1 MKIMVAVDDSNPT
14 LLYAGEELISH
25 LGMLQLHSPASC
37 DGYSVSLLV
46 SGAAQT
52 QADSFSYCFT
62 KSAGKVVGN
71 NARSVL
77 LGVYSYLRNLGFV
90 FLRPG
95 KGGTSV
101 PHITAVNELY
111 RDSAQTTAALYQ
123 RGVCIEGAESLEN
136 TLDFIEWMPKNGF
149 NAFFVQFKTPDVFF
163 ERWHSHVFN
172 PLLPKEA
179 LSRARLDAM
188 DTAVTEA
195 IQLRGIMEHRVG
207 HGWTAEAMGFA
218 NAGWRVETAEL
229 TAEVQPIIAQIAGRR
244 ELWGGNPTNTNLCYA
259 NTTARHKL
267 VENMISYSKSHPTV
281 DFLHFWLADEYNNI
295 CECDECTRTTLAD
308 QYVELLNEMDAR
320 LTQEKLPTKIVF
332 LLYQELLYAPL
343 KERLHNCGRFCLMFA
358 PISRTF
364 NRSYPPMPKSATV
377 LPHQRNK
384 MVLPVTLEENLRH
397 YLSWKRIFTG
407 ETFFYDYP
415 LGRAH
420 FGDFGYM
427 KISKIIYE
435 DIHALKSLGSD
446 GYMSCQE
453 LRAQL
458 PTAFP
463 NFVMGQ
469 ALCNQNISY
478 ETLRETYFKA
488 MFGEHYLVAVKH
500 LEELSAN
507 SDMDYFNGKGE
518 RVQPEKAAAFYRVA
532 ALAQDFLA
540 RAAGIHSAAAPAYQ
554 YNWEILLYHA
564 RYCILLGTALAK
576 LCSGDQAANSSF
588 QEFCSYIQQNEQT
601 YQPVLDVY
609 RVIEVATK
617 YTGFDLTE
625 CNRHR

>member
-1 MKIMVAVDDSNPT
+1 MKISVHFDDSNPT
-14 LLYAGEELISH
+14 LTYARDELILH
-25 LGMLQLHSPASC
+25 LSMLPLKNLSNC
-37 DGYSVSLLV
+37 DSYPVSLIV
-46 SGAAQT
+46 NEAAQT

-62 KSAGKVVGN
+62 KTGGKIVGN
-71 NARSVL
+71 HARSVL
-77 LGVYSYLRNLGFV
+77 LGVYSYLRQLGFV

-95 KGGTSV
+95 KGGTFV
-101 PHITAVNELY
+101 PSISDVHALY
-111 RDSAQTTAALYQ
+111 CNMEEKTAALYH

-136 TLDFIEWMPKNGF
+136 ILDFIDWLPKNGF
-149 NAFFVQFKTPDVFF
+149 NSFFVQFKTPDVFF
-163 ERWHSHVFN
+163 ERWYAHVFN
-172 PLLPKEA
+172 PLLPKET
-179 LSRARLDAM
+179 LSRAKLDAM
-188 DTAVTEA
+188 DAAVTQA

-218 NAGWRVETAEL
+218 NAGWKVECAEL
-229 TAEVQPIIAQIAGRR
+229 AAEVQPLIAQIAGKR

-267 VENMISYSKSHPTV
+267 VENIVSYSKSHTSV
-281 DFLHFWLADEYNNI
+281 NFLHFWLADEYNNI
-295 CECDECTRTTLAD
+295 CECDECARTTLSD
-308 QYVELLNEMDAR
+308 QYVELLNEIDTR

-343 KERLHNCGRFCLMFA
+343 KERLHNSGRFCLMFA

-364 NRSYPPMPKSATV
+364 QASYPLMPKSAPV
-377 LPHQRNK
+377 LPYQRNK

-453 LRAQL
+453 LRALL

-469 ALCNQNISY
+469 ALCDQTTSY
-478 ETLRETYFKA
+478 EALRETYFQA
-488 MFGEHYLVAVKH
+488 MFGENDILVLKYLD
-500 LEELSAN
+500 ELSAN

-518 RVQPEKAAAFYRVA
+518 RIQPEKAAAFYRIVS
-532 ALAQDFLA
+532 LAQNFLA
-540 RAAGIHSAAAPAYQ
+540 TAADIHSAAAPAYQ

-576 LCSGDQAANSSF
+576 LCSGNQDAANSSF
-588 QEFCSYIQQNEQT
+588 QEFCCYIQQNERT
-601 YQPVLDVY
+601 YQPLLDVY

-617 YTGFDLTE
+617 YTGFELS
-625 CNRHR
+625 